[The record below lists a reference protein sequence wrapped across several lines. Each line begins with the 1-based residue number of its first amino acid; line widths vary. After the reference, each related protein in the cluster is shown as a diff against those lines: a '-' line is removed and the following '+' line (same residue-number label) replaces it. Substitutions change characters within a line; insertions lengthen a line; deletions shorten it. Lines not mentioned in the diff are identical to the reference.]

1 MEARDNDPIRPNA
14 PKQGLPSGS
23 DSYVEAD
30 VRRRKLVEVYESMVL
45 SSN

>member
-1 MEARDNDPIRPNA
+1 MIQSGRMPLSRGSPVV
-14 PKQGLPSGS
+14 GS

-30 VRRRKLVEVYESMVL
+30 VRRQQLVEVYESMVL